1 MTLAVSVVIHTQAHM
16 AEQDATSVMASLSLE
31 QPASL
36 ALSNAL
42 AVWMQRL
49 KLVNDQQH
57 QVDLSEL
64 APVMYSNW
72 EMCETALHVL
82 SRQRFVIEV
91 RCRVASHCCKC

>member
-1 MTLAVSVVIHTQAHM
+1 MHMQARM
-16 AEQDATSVMASLSLE
+16 AEQPEDASSAMASLSLE

-49 KLVNDQQH
+49 KLVNEQSH

-64 APVMYSNW
+64 SPAMYSNW

-82 SRQRFVIEV
+82 SQQRFVIEV
-91 RCRVASHCCKC
+91 RGRVESQCSTC